1 MAEEPNGVV
10 ITLREIYDEVR
21 ATRTELQALND
32 AFKPVRETVA
42 ELSVWRRVVDRWRYG
57 IPLATLIAVGSTIA
71 AIYPN
76 K

>member
-1 MAEEPNGVV
+1 MADESNGVV

-21 ATRTELQALND
+21 ATRTELQTLSD
-32 AFKPVRETVA
+32 AFKPVQETVS
-42 ELSVWRRVVDRWRYG
+42 ELTVWRRVVDRWRYG
-57 IPLATLIAVGSTIA
+57 VPLATLVAVGSTIA